1 MKLARPSSPPAA
13 SSGRHRPPAAETP
26 PNLWFLHAGR
36 VELWW
41 RRLLGHLTP
50 RSVYLQNAVRLAVGL
65 AVARVVAGSLDLSHG
80 FWVLLATLSLMR
92 TSAVAGR
99 AALLRAFA
107 GTVAGAI
114 VAGTVL
120 TLVGSH
126 TWVYIWALPPIMVVA
141 FAAGPLL
148 GVAAAQAGFTVV
160 VALLFA
166 QLAPADW
173 HLAEVRLV
181 DVLVGGLIGAAIGA
195 AVWPRGG
202 GGEIRR
208 VAAAGL
214 RAGAADVEA
223 TIGQLV
229 GDSAAS
235 PTDDVHR
242 LAMMF
247 DHTYAQFRTEPAPRG
262 PDHDWLAVLGVVH
275 RLDGY
280 GTLLR
285 ERHPPAAPL
294 PWPDVAAALQAA
306 AADVANAYRDAADA
320 IASGRRL
327 PTDAGNRCRAR
338 FRMGEGMQAL
348 RNAPTVAGRVL
359 DGWGWLNGL
368 ADDLELLEHAFPAP
382 AAGTRPAGR
391 GRNN

>member
-1 MKLARPSSPPAA
+1 
-13 SSGRHRPPAAETP
+13 
-26 PNLWFLHAGR
+26 
-36 VELWW
+36 
-41 RRLLGHLTP
+41 
-50 RSVYLQNAVRLAVGL
+50 
-65 AVARVVAGSLDLSHG
+65 
-80 FWVLLATLSLMR
+80 
-92 TSAVAGR
+92 
-99 AALLRAFA
+99 
-107 GTVAGAI
+107 
-114 VAGTVL
+114 
-120 TLVGSH
+120 
-126 TWVYIWALPPIMVVA
+126 VYIWVLPPIMVVA

-181 DVLVGGLIGAAIGA
+181 DVLIGGLIGAAIGA

-214 RAGAADVEA
+214 RAGAADEEA

-229 GDSAAS
+229 GDFAAA
-235 PTDDVHR
+235 PTDVHR

-247 DHTYAQFRTEPAPRG
+247 DHTYAQFRTEPEPRG
-262 PDHDWLAVLGVVH
+262 PDHDWFAVLGVVH

-294 PWPDVAAALQAA
+294 PWPDVAAALRAA

-320 IASGRRL
+320 MAAGREL
-327 PTDAGNRCRAR
+327 PPDAGDRCRSR
-338 FRMGEGMQAL
+338 FRMGEDMQAL
-348 RNAPTVAGRVL
+348 RNAPAVAGRVL

-382 AAGTRPAGR
+382 AAGTRPNGR
-391 GRNN
+391 ERHA